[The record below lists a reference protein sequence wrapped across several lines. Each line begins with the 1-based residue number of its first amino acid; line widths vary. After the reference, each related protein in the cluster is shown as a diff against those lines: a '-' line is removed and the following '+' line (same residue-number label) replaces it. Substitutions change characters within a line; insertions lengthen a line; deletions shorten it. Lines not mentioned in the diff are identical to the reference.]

1 MVFPAVSAAVLCGLA
16 IVEAAGHRTSDDGEA
31 LPAIPVG
38 IGIHAGETVDT
49 PDGYVG
55 TAVNIAA
62 RICAIARPGE
72 VLVSDTVRA
81 LTQTVLPVVVRRA
94 RSAEAQ
100 GRDRPGRRVRRRR
113 ECRGVAEAAP
123 SLVSDVDDRWP
134 SGPF

>member
-1 MVFPAVSAAVLCGLA
+1 MRRP
-16 IVEAAGHRTSDDGEA
+16 A

-81 LTQTVLPVVVRRA
+81 LTQTVLPVSFAA
-94 RSAEAQ
+94 RGRQKLKGVTDPVAVFAVAES
-100 GRDRPGRRVRRRR
+100 R
-113 ECRGVAEAAP
+113 RGVAEAAP
-123 SLVSDVDDRWP
+123 SLV
-134 SGPF
+134 